1 MTLPLVALV
10 LAAPLLLLVSAVVAL
25 AAHGPAGW
33 LASALLL
40 TGVAVLTRAACR
52 RCASW
57 WASTRAPVL
66 APGQRP
72 AGQRFDD
79 RAVRGD
85 RVSGGRGPVAAAPPA
100 RPGGTS
106 PG

>member
-10 LAAPLLLLVSAVVAL
+10 LAAPLLLLVAAVVAL
-25 AAHGPAGW
+25 AAHGPLGWAAGAALVGAVA
-33 LASALLL
+33 LA
-40 TGVAVLTRAACR
+40 TRAGCR

-72 AGQRFDD
+72 AGQRFDEP
-79 RAVRGD
+79 A
-85 RVSGGRGPVAAAPPA
+85 VSGGRGPAGAAPPA
-100 RPGGTS
+100 RPEGTS